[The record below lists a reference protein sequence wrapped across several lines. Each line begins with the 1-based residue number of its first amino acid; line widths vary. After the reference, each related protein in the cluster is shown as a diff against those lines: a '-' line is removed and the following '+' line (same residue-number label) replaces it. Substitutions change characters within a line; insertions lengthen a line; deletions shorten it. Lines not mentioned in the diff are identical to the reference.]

1 MFGILPSIFT
11 KGTSMEKSAS
21 LSRRAFGK
29 WVAVVGGGT
38 AAGVG
43 GVHLL
48 NCAGEAAKGQWLAL
62 TDEEIRILEAVAEQI
77 IPTDRDPGAKEA
89 RVVVYIDRQLAPGA
103 AYAHLADRYRE
114 WLAALDS
121 AAKRSG
127 KPFAEL
133 PWGEQTRLLREAESD
148 RIPKEVWNVK
158 TPQSFFRTVV
168 DHVKQGFYGTPAHG
182 GNFNYV
188 SYRMLGVIVPTCT
201 GRNRVS

>member
-1 MFGILPSIFT
+1 MER
-11 KGTSMEKSAS
+11 KGS

-43 GVHLL
+43 GAHLL
-48 NCAGEAAKGQWLAL
+48 DCAGEKGRWLAL
-62 TDEEIRILEAVAEQI
+62 TDDEIRTLEAVAEQI

-89 RVVVYIDRQLAPGA
+89 RVVVYIDRQLAPNA
-103 AYAHLADRYRE
+103 PFAHLLERYRE
-114 WLAALDS
+114 WLAALDA
-121 AAKRSG
+121 AAKRAG

-133 PWGEQTRLLREAESD
+133 PWGDQTRLLMETESGK
-148 RIPKEVWNVK
+148 IPNEVWTVK

-188 SYRMLGVIVPTCT
+188 SYRMLGVLAPTCI